1 MLFDILALISLL
13 IILLMLRRLVGVC
26 PSLMAC
32 LIRWKESVNLETSAQ
47 LSRDRN
53 LLAMTMVIPFSLT
66 VWKYGL
72 YCPGF
77 ILKSN
82 DNIGLCITI
91 GAVFTFILVR
101 KGLELMLR
109 PRKRNSKTYDTAC
122 KAGRT
127 FFSLLTLTLLAM
139 GGIMS
144 FNGTPDDSIK
154 TAMLWVSAAIYMV
167 FILRKFQIFVSS
179 TSFFAGFLYLCA
191 LELIPTGAIIASAII
206 L

>member
-32 LIRWKESVNLETSAQ
+32 LIRWKESVNLETSVQ

-53 LLAMTMVIPFSLT
+53 ILALTMVIPFCLVT
-66 VWKYGL
+66 WKFSL

-77 ILKSN
+77 IRDCN
-82 DNIGLCITI
+82 ENIGICITL
-91 GAVFTFILVR
+91 GVFLTFILIR
-101 KGLELMLR
+101 MGLWFLLR
-109 PRKRNSKTYDTAC
+109 PRKRNSKNYNTAY

-139 GGIMS
+139 GGVMS
-144 FNGTPDDSIK
+144 FLDTPIGNIK
-154 TAMLWVSAAIYMV
+154 AAMLWVSAAIYLI
-167 FILRKFQIFVSS
+167 FILRKFQILISS
-179 TSFFAGFLYLCA
+179 SSFFAGFLYLCA
-191 LELIPTGAIIASAII
+191 LEMIPTGALVASAIVF
-206 L
+206 

>member
-1 MLFDILALISLL
+1 MLFDIFALISLL

-32 LIRWKESVNLETSAQ
+32 LIRWKESINLETSVQ

-53 LLAMTMVIPFSLT
+53 ILALTLVIPFCLVT
-66 VWKYGL
+66 WKFGL
-72 YCPGF
+72 YSPGF
-77 ILKSN
+77 IRSCN
-82 DNIGLCITI
+82 ENIGLCVTL
-91 GAVFTFILVR
+91 GVFMTFILIR
-101 KGLELMLR
+101 MGLWFMLR
-109 PRKRNSKTYDTAC
+109 PKKRNSKNYNTAY

-144 FNGTPDDSIK
+144 FTGTPDDSIK
-154 TAMLWVSAAIYMV
+154 TAMLWVSAVIYMV

-179 TSFFAGFLYLCA
+179 ASFFAGFLYLCA